1 MPYEVALKEVPAQ
14 NVAAIRKH
22 TAMATIGED
31 IMRCFATLGAAV
43 GKAGATMAG
52 PPFLVMHDVIDEETD
67 GDIEVCFPLAEPFA
81 GEGEVRG
88 VEVSAMTVASTVHR
102 GPYDEVGPAYHT
114 LTGWIQ
120 EHGHEVAG
128 PPREVYLT
136 DPQETPDPADYLTE
150 VQFPIG

>member
-1 MPYEVALKEVPAQ
+1 MPYEVVVKDLPAQ
-14 NVAAIRKH
+14 HVAVVREH

-31 IMRCFATLGAAV
+31 IAGGFATLGAAV
-43 GKAGATMAG
+43 GKAGATMTGA
-52 PPFLVMHDVIDEETD
+52 PFLVMHDVIDEETS
-67 GDIEVCFPLAEPFA
+67 GDIELCFPLAGAFE

-88 VEVSAMTVASTVHR
+88 EELPAVTVASTIHR
-102 GPYDEVGPAYHT
+102 GPSDEVGPAYHT

-150 VQFPIG
+150 VEFPIG